1 MGNYCYFP
9 EEMRNYKKAKKEIDD
24 NNKHFIWGADRLER
38 SCFLFVD
45 LKSQKLCQIKVR
57 NKTKL
62 FNLCGSL
69 QLDDNRVAICGGVS
83 NSMREISSKF
93 LIYHIKENMFT
104 QQKSMINIRFN
115 FPLIFLKGKLYA
127 LGGRHF
133 GGNDVAIRS
142 ECESFDFIKRKWE
155 IIPSMHIA
163 RSSCQALVYRGNIW
177 VIGGN
182 NPNRLGETLEYFDVK
197 RHLWVLID
205 LNLPFDY
212 FNHEILS
219 VKDDKILI
227 IGGYNSNSDNRNIH
241 EIDLKEKTILSKGK
255 LLNKRISFNLFH
267 DRKKSKIFIIT
278 GTHNSFHGITNYQ
291 EVIDLNTFQTSTFNL
306 IFRGSLSNID
316 LELFRNNKR
325 QVNVKTD
332 ENLYKEKFIIED
344 ENFSQNTTVNY
355 TKKNTNLQNINYIF
369 GTDNEPFQIEINK
382 LNSEIKTFPIKW
394 DLRLKNHQGVIRIKN
409 DELFFA
415 GGVNYSFNRVYNN
428 CFTYNLKTKKIK
440 SINSM
445 LDIRFSFSIT
455 FFKNEIYV
463 LGGRTYGNNE
473 ESILSDCEKYNLLK
487 KKWINLGALNESRCQ
502 TSCFIIKNKLFIS
515 GGLSKSGDT
524 LQSIEVLNEKKNR
537 WELFGSSLNIGLM
550 GFISFP
556 IDEDKVLFFGGCG
569 NVVKKKCSVLDLKF
583 GGDLSTWEEKNLL
596 KNHSLPKCAI
606 VEDKLMFF
614 GGLTNDLEMY
624 DIKQNKVVYKNH
636 AVFDTLKNHLRKVN
650 HAQYFLSKGS
660 FVLACK

>member
-9 EEMRNYKKAKKEIDD
+9 EEMRNYKRAKKEIDD
-24 NNKHFIWGADRLER
+24 NNKNFIWGADRLER

-45 LKSQKLCQIKVR
+45 LKSQKLCQVKVP
-57 NKTKL
+57 NKIRL

-69 QLDDNRVAICGGVS
+69 QLDENRIAICGGVS

-93 LIYHIKENMFT
+93 LIYHIKENIFV
-104 QQKSMINIRFN
+104 QNRSMINIRFN

-142 ECESFDFIKRKWE
+142 ECECFDFTKKKWE
-155 IIPSMHIA
+155 KIPNMHIA

-182 NPNRLGETLEYFDVK
+182 NPNRLGETIEFFDVNENK
-197 RHLWVLID
+197 WVLID

-219 VKDDKILI
+219 VSDDKILI

-241 EIDLKEKTILSKGK
+241 EVDLKEKTILSKGK
-255 LLNKRISFNLFH
+255 LLNKRISFNMFH
-267 DRKKSKIFIIT
+267 DKNKNKIYIIT
-278 GTHNSFHGITNYQ
+278 ATHNSFHGIKNFQ
-291 EVIDLNTFQTSTFNL
+291 EVIDLNNFQTSTFNL
-306 IFRGSLSNID
+306 IYRGSLNNID

-332 ENLYKEKFIIED
+332 ENLRMDKLIIEN
-344 ENFSQNTTVNY
+344 ENNIYYSNNNN
-355 TKKNTNLQNINYIF
+355 KNLENINYIF

-382 LNSEIKTFPIKW
+382 INLEIKTFPIKW
-394 DLRLKNHQGVIRIKN
+394 DLRLKNHQGVIRIKI

-428 CFTYNLKTKKIK
+428 CFTYNLITKKIK
-440 SINSM
+440 SVNSM
-445 LDIRFSFSIT
+445 LDIRFSFSIK
-455 FFKNEIYV
+455 FFKGEIYA
-463 LGGRTYGNNE
+463 LGGRTYGNND
-473 ESILSDCEKYNLLK
+473 ESILSDCEKYNIEK
-487 KKWINLGALNESRCQ
+487 KKWINIGALNESRCQ
-502 TSCFIIKNKLFIS
+502 TSCFVIKNKLFIS
-515 GGLSKSGDT
+515 GGLAKSGDT

-537 WELFGSSLNIGLM
+537 WELFGSSLSIGLM

-556 IDEDKVLFFGGCG
+556 VDEDKVLFFGGCG
-569 NVVKKKCSVLDLKF
+569 NNAKKKCGILDLKF
-583 GGDLSTWEEKNLL
+583 GGDLSSWECKNLL
-596 KNHSLPKCAI
+596 KSHSLPKCAI
-606 VEDKLMFF
+606 VQDKLMLF
-614 GGLTNDLEMY
+614 GGLSNDLELY
-624 DIKQNKVVYKNH
+624 DFKQNKVVYKNN
-636 AVFDTLKNHLRKVN
+636 VVLDTLSSHLKKVN

-660 FVLACK
+660 YVLANR